1 VSVLRSAG
9 HAQRFRGR
17 RGASW
22 PEQAVRDDGSTP
34 NVTIV
39 GRVTLQRD
47 LSRRHLIVSQLNLSL
62 ACWDYDRTRAIQDG
76 RVRPDGIDLNFI
88 PLRVEEIFFRQ
99 LRHREFDVAEM
110 SLSSYVMT
118 LGYED
123 PPFVAIPIFPSKFF
137 RHGNIYI
144 NRHAG
149 IDSPSDLVGKK
160 IGVAE
165 FQMTAGV
172 WQRGVLA
179 EEYGVPVDSVTYW
192 TGGVD
197 QPGRIEKL
205 PLDLPD
211 NISVTLIP
219 DDRTLSDMLEK
230 GEIDALM
237 AAVAPS
243 SFLRNSPQQAVTR
256 LFPDYAEVE
265 ADYYRR
271 TKIHHIMHTVVIRR
285 DVYEANRWIA
295 QSLTKAFEEAKALV
309 YADLVETGALKYML
323 PWSIAEAERT
333 REVFGTDDFWSY
345 GLEANRAALTKFLQ
359 YSKEQGLASRHY
371 EPEEL
376 FAAES
381 LEAWKK

>member
-1 VSVLRSAG
+1 MSKLR
-9 HAQRFRGR
+9 
-17 RGASW
+17 
-22 PEQAVRDDGSTP
+22 
-34 NVTIV
+34 
-39 GRVTLQRD
+39 
-47 LSRRHLIVSQLNLSL
+47 LSL

-76 RVRPDGIDLNFI
+76 RVQPDGIDLNFI

-118 LGYED
+118 LSDEK
-123 PPFVAIPIFPSKFF
+123 PPFIAIPVFPSKFF

-144 NRHAG
+144 NRNSG
-149 IDSPSDLVGKK
+149 IDSPADLVGKK
-160 IGVAE
+160 VGVAE

-211 NISVTLIP
+211 NLSVTAIP
-219 DDRTLSDMLEK
+219 TDRTLSDMLEK

-243 SFLRNSPQQAVTR
+243 SFLRRTAESPVTR
-256 LFPDYAEVE
+256 LFPDYVEVE
-265 ADYYRR
+265 QDYYRR
-271 TKIHHIMHTVVIRR
+271 TGIHHIMHTVVIRR
-285 DVYEANRWIA
+285 DVYDADPWVA
-295 QSLTKAFEEAKALV
+295 QSLVKAFEEAKQLV

-323 PWSIAEAERT
+323 PWSVAEAERT
-333 REVFGTDDFWSY
+333 REIFGTDDFWSY
-345 GLEANRAALTKFLQ
+345 GLEPNRRTLVKFLE
-359 YSKEQGLASRHY
+359 YSKDQGLAKRHY

-376 FAAES
+376 FAPES